1 MRSWRRAWVKRC
13 GRGMESWSALCR
25 SEATE
30 KEILS
35 RLEKS
40 GLSSHMKQL
49 VGREIDKPE
58 TQESALERT
67 AFSAFIDSGYS
78 IV

>member
-1 MRSWRRAWVKRC
+1 
-13 GRGMESWSALCR
+13 MEGSWSTLCR
-25 SEATE
+25 RRATE

-58 TQESALERT
+58 VEENALERT
-67 AFSAFIDSGYS
+67 AFNAFIDSGEA
-78 IV
+78 